1 MKRYVGKDKWYD
13 SDNPTTVVRGGTWRA
28 IIWVLVVLG
37 VIAVVS
43 IGVWGFRVATSD
55 VKGQGDAVIIKNDAV
70 NRIAQQERFE
80 QLYAE
85 VKAADQKI
93 VVMAAAVVADP
104 NDKTAQQNLTGIQNY
119 CISVIADYNALARK
133 YSAEDFRSVDLP
145 GQIDQSLPSTDCK
158 E

>member
-1 MKRYVGKDKWYD
+1 MTKDWYD
-13 SDNPTTVVRGGTWRA
+13 SDNPTTVVRGFTWRA
-28 IIWVLVVLG
+28 IIWGLVVFG

-55 VKGQGDAVIIKNDAV
+55 VAGRGNAVIIKNNAV

-80 QLYAE
+80 QLYADIR
-85 VKAADQKI
+85 ASDQKI
-93 VVMAAAVVADP
+93 TVASAAVIADP
-104 NDKTAQQNLTGIQNY
+104 SDKTAQQNLTGMQNY
-119 CISVIADYNALARK
+119 CLSVVGDYNALARK

-145 GQIDQSLPSTDCK
+145 EQIDQSIPSTDCK